1 MTTSLE
7 WLLRCWSSSDISNV
21 VSPIINTFF
30 FGCGFNYHQSV
41 KPLGKRR
48 YSLLFTGLSLRDP
61 SVFVRRR
68 GTRGKELVSSE
79 IRQVVEGEG
88 FCWEKG
94 WTSHLRNFWKNDC
107 LFFQASIDLN
117 YGVPGF
123 WTNRTWT
130 ADATRTWYLYQQ
142 QGALNNFRTQACGLE
157 LSCRRFSMV
166 FPSLQERSKQHVAHI
181 DMHR

>member
-1 MTTSLE
+1 MTTSIE
-7 WLLRCWSSSDISNV
+7 WLLRCWSSSDIPNV

-30 FGCGFNYHQSV
+30 LGLWLQYHQSG

-48 YSLLFTGLSLRDP
+48 YSLLFTGLSLSDP

-94 WTSHLRNFWKNDC
+94 WTSHLPNFRKNDC
-107 LFFQASIDLN
+107 LFSKHQLIWTMG
-117 YGVPGF
+117 YQGF
-123 WTNRTWT
+123 ERTEPE
-130 ADATRTWYLYQQ
+130 RPMQ
-142 QGALNNFRTQACGLE
+142 QGLGICINNRVPWTTF
-157 LSCRRFSMV
+157 
-166 FPSLQERSKQHVAHI
+166 EREPAV
-181 DMHR
+181 

>member
-1 MTTSLE
+1 MTTSIE
-7 WLLRCWSSSDISNV
+7 WLLRCWSSSDIPNV

-30 FGCGFNYHQSV
+30 LGLWLQYHQNG
-41 KPLGKRR
+41 KPWGKRR
-48 YSLLFTGLSLRDP
+48 YSLLFTGLSLSDP

-94 WTSHLRNFWKNDC
+94 WTSHLPNFWKKDC
-107 LFFQASIDLN
+107 LFSKHQLIWTYLN

-130 ADATRTWYLYQQ
+130 ADINSRVPWRT
-142 QGALNNFRTQACGLE
+142 F
-157 LSCRRFSMV
+157 
-166 FPSLQERSKQHVAHI
+166 ERNWAV
-181 DMHR
+181 